1 MPRSRLILA
10 LVPPPEKRLT
20 EGTPKISTYDPVFHI
35 VLYAPEIPPNTGN
48 IGRTCV
54 ATGSKLWLIEPL
66 GFQVDDT
73 ALRRAGM
80 DYWQHLNW
88 EVVPNWEVLADRLK
102 SNRKWY
108 LTKTAKRSY
117 ATVDFQKGDAF
128 VFGCESKGLPRELVE
143 ANEQTAISVP
153 MRTDVRSLNLAS
165 TAAVIA
171 YEGIRQLT
179 VAGEY
184 SLPIG
189 ESPIG

>member
-1 MPRSRLILA
+1 M
-10 LVPPPEKRLT
+10 
-20 EGTPKISTYDPVFHI
+20 YDPAFHI
-35 VLYAPEIPPNTGN
+35 VLVEPEIPPNTGN

-54 ATGSKLWLIEPL
+54 ATGIKLWLVEPL

-80 DYWQHLNW
+80 DYWQYLNW
-88 EVVPNWEVLADRLK
+88 EVVPNWETIEDRLK

-108 LTKTAKRSY
+108 LTKTAKHSY
-117 ATVDFQKGDAF
+117 ADVGYEKGDVF
-128 VFGCESKGLPRELVE
+128 VYGRESKGLPREMIE
-143 ANEQTAISVP
+143 ANEETAISIP

-165 TAAVIA
+165 AAAIVA
-171 YEGIRQLT
+171 YEAIRQITLE
-179 VAGEY
+179 GDF